1 MENWQETIQNG
12 LTEYGPGVLGFVA
25 VLVIGWF
32 VAKIITGAMRKGM
45 TRADVDATLIG
56 FVCNLSYMALMA
68 LVVISALGQLGVNTT
83 SFAAIIG
90 AAGLAIGFAL
100 QGSLGNFAAGVMLI
114 IFRPFKA
121 GDFVEAGGVSGIV
134 EDVQVFATIIRSGD
148 NKEITVPNG
157 SITGGSIVNYS
168 AKPTRRV
175 DMVFGIGYDDDI
187 KQAKQILH
195 DVIAADDRILA
206 EPQRQLRRSPVGEL
220 GRLLAGALRHH
231 REREARVRQGRCVD
245 PVPADRRAHASG
257 RRRIVGDRS
266 ESENETPVEAN
277 PTGVSCLWVALSG
290 CGRDCQRAPLRPD
303 PRRQTVDR
311 DAAEATWRG
320 TTTSDSPA
328 RTPRSCS
335 GKPQTCTC
343 AWRARRSWTSVPR
356 GGPLPGLLPP
366 DASLPHDPHTRA
378 MRQNPASLTYA
389 SRRTG
394 RSRESSQTA

>member
-206 EPQRQLRRSPVGEL
+206 EPAVTIAVSELADSSVNFVVRPWVNSGDYWPVL
-220 GRLLAGALRHH
+220 F
-231 REREARVRQGRCVD
+231 D
-245 PVPADRRAHASG
+245 TT
-257 RRRIVGDRS
+257 
-266 ESENETPVEAN
+266 ENVKLEFDKA
-277 PTGVSCLWVALSG
+277 GVSI
-290 CGRDCQRAPLRPD
+290 PYP
-303 PRRQTVDR
+303 QTDVHMHQA
-311 DAAEATWRG
+311 DAA
-320 TTTSDSPA
+320 
-328 RTPRSCS
+328 
-335 GKPQTCTC
+335 
-343 AWRARRSWTSVPR
+343 
-356 GGPLPGLLPP
+356 
-366 DASLPHDPHTRA
+366 
-378 MRQNPASLTYA
+378 
-389 SRRTG
+389 
-394 RSRESSQTA
+394 